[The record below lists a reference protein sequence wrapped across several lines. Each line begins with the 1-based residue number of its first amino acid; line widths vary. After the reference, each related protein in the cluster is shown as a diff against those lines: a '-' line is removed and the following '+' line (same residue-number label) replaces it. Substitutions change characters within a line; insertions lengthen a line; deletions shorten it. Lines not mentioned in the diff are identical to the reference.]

1 MKVLVVGAGEVGL
14 NIARHL
20 VNEDQDVV
28 VIDQDPERIRY
39 ISDQLDVQT
48 ICGFGSHPDVLE
60 EAGCDSASMIIAV
73 TNSDEVNM
81 VACQIAYSLF
91 NVPTK
96 IARVRDSAYLSIIRH
111 RFYTRE
117 HMPVDVIISPE
128 QEVAKAVLRTIA
140 VPGAYE
146 AETFSDGRM
155 HFVGVHMNEKSKV
168 YRVPFHEY
176 AERFGDYMRVLAIYR
191 EDRLIVPTAN
201 DHIEKGDE
209 VHFLCAY
216 EDTQRAMDML
226 GFDTKLHRRA
236 LVIGGG
242 NIGLKVASTLEKN
255 GVNTRILERDLE
267 RAHFLAEQLTR
278 TTVLNGDA
286 MDRNL
291 LQQENIKDIDVVV
304 AVTQDDATNILSSL
318 QAQQFNA
325 KNVITLVNRS
335 SFMPIIQP
343 LGLDKMIAPREVTAS
358 KILQYVRRGN
368 IIALHTVHEGD
379 AEVFEVEVSTHS
391 SIAGTALQNI
401 KLPNNSMIGG
411 VMTRD
416 GVKMATRDLVVHA
429 GDRLVIFAATDV
441 IHQVESLI

>member
-1 MKVLVVGAGEVGL
+1 MKVIVVGAGEVGL

-28 VIDQDPERIRY
+28 VIDQDPESIRY

-60 EAGCDSASMIIAV
+60 EAGCDSASMLIAV

-96 IARVRDSAYLSIIRH
+96 IARVRDSAYLSIVRH

-140 VPGAYE
+140 VPGAFD
-146 AETFSDGRM
+146 AETFADERM
-155 HFVGVHMNEKSKV
+155 HFIGVRMTTESKV
-168 YRVPFHEY
+168 YRVPFVEY
-176 AERFGDYMRVLAIYR
+176 PQHFGDYIRIMAIYR
-191 EDRLIVPTAN
+191 KGRLIVPTEY
-201 DHIEKGDE
+201 DHIEKDDE
-209 VHFLCAY
+209 VHFLCAT
-216 EDTQRAMDML
+216 EDTQRCMDLL
-226 GFDTKLHRRA
+226 GFETKLNRRA

-242 NIGLKVASTLEKN
+242 NIGLKVASTLEQSS
-255 GVNTRILERDLE
+255 VNTRVLERNAE
-267 RAHFLAEQLTR
+267 RAHVLAEQLTR
-278 TTVLNGDA
+278 ATVLQGDA
-286 MDRNL
+286 MDRTL
-291 LQQENIKDIDVVV
+291 LQQENIQDMDVVV
-304 AVTQDDATNILSSL
+304 ALTQDDATNILSSL

-343 LGLDKMIAPREVTAS
+343 LGLDKMISPREVTAS

-368 IIALHTVHEGD
+368 IVALHTVHEGD
-379 AEVFEVEVSTHS
+379 SEVLEVEVSTHS
-391 SIAGTALQNI
+391 SIAGTSIQNI
-401 KLPNNSMIGG
+401 KLPEGAMIGG
-411 VMTRD
+411 VFNRD
-416 GVKMATRDLVVHA
+416 GVKMVTKDLVVHA
-429 GDRLVIFAATDV
+429 GDRLVIFASTDV
-441 IHQVESLI
+441 IHQVEGLI